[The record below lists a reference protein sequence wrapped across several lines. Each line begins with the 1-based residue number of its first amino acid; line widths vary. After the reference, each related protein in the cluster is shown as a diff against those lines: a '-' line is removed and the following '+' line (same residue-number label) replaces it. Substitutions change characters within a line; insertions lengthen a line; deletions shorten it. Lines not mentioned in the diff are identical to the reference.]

1 VGLQTGTENDRIGEA
16 MADAFRSRLLPNRG
30 SVLVA
35 VSGGQ
40 DSLALLHAT
49 LASAPKDV
57 DVCAAHVD
65 HGLRPSSASDA
76 AHVAR
81 TARNLG
87 ARIVQRRYNVE
98 RWLAGTHANLEGAA
112 RSVRYR
118 LLHEI
123 SQTLGGC
130 PVITGHTGDDQVET
144 VLLHLLRGA
153 GAEGLVGLQPRQ
165 NFPVTAF
172 GPTPPRLGR
181 IKGELTLIRPL
192 LDVER
197 WETAAYCERHGLRW
211 ILDESNADV
220 TLTRNRIRH
229 HLVPLLETYNPSVR
243 LAIRRLASL
252 VRDDIGLIETVVE
265 QEWQTQARVNA
276 SSVSIDLETF
286 LAYQRAVASRLLRRS
301 ASYLESQVTLSFEQV
316 NRCMS
321 LAFSGSG
328 TTRLPGN
335 LQWRVSNSTVDIIR
349 LSDTVTDKDA
359 ERTNGR

>member
-1 VGLQTGTENDRIGEA
+1 MGVKSGSDKDRIGEA
-16 MADAFRSRLLPNRG
+16 VADAFRFRLLPASG
-30 SVLVA
+30 SVLVG

-76 AHVAR
+76 ADVGR
-81 TARNLG
+81 TARSLG
-87 ARIVQRRYNVE
+87 ARIVQRKYNVA
-98 RWLAGTHANLEGAA
+98 RWVAGTHTNLEAAA

-123 SQTLGGC
+123 SQTLGNC

-165 NFPVTAF
+165 DVPVSAF

-211 ILDESNADV
+211 IVDESNANV
-220 TLTRNRIRH
+220 ALTRNRIRH

-252 VRDDIGLIETVVE
+252 VRDDVGLIETVVE
-265 QEWQTQARVNA
+265 HEWQTQARVNA

-316 NRCMS
+316 DRCMS

-328 TTRLPGN
+328 STRLPGN
-335 LQWRVSNSTVDIIR
+335 LQWRVSNSTVDITR
-349 LSDTVTDKDA
+349 LSHTATDKDA